1 MRANE
6 AGLVDFWKKKHI
18 PSMDRCKLENQD
30 KKDRRPTA
38 ITLAQLSSAFAIL
51 GVGTTLALL
60 AYIFEITFSCLI
72 KTNNQ

>member
-30 KKDRRPTA
+30 QKDRRPTA

-60 AYIFEITFSCLI
+60 AYILEITFSYLI